1 MAHGN
6 YPSTGEYINDKKYT
20 ILKADTIID
29 SSILNIPMVIPSGL
43 TYRVTGELTSISDC
57 GEQANSITILDGGA
71 LIIDGGVIQDT
82 FIKVCSGGTLN
93 IINGGVI
100 DMTIEGE
107 QKLDIEQGAILNLIN
122 GTIK

>member
-1 MAHGN
+1 
-6 YPSTGEYINDKKYT
+6 
-20 ILKADTIID
+20 
-29 SSILNIPMVIPSGL
+29 MVIPSGL

-57 GEQANSITILDGGA
+57 GEQANSITILDGG
-71 LIIDGGVIQDT
+71 VIQDT

-107 QKLDIEQGAILNLIN
+107 SKLDIEQGAIFNLIN